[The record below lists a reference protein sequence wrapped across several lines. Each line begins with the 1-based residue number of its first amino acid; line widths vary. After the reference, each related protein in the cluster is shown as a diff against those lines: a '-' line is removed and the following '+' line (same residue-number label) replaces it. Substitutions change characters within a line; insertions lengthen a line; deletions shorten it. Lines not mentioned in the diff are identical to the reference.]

1 MQKEQPVLEKLNR
14 LSNIKS
20 DKDIK
25 SCSHA
30 IYPGTHCP
38 LFGATMI
45 ATHMEGLAVLVIGT
59 EECTYYN
66 KDFAILRN
74 GGIKKDRTYSYVLE
88 ENEVVFGCAKGVKE
102 AIREVD
108 KTNPDGILVITTCIP
123 ELIGEDIVGICHEVQ
138 NDVNAVLMPVQTEHF
153 NQTSHMSGIMRALEA
168 FGGIMEKQEKTEKT
182 VNILGWRGKSLDHTE
197 LFMWLKENGVNVH
210 ISLPSKGSIK
220 DVVTAPA
227 AALNIVMDFT
237 ALKLAIRMEEEFG
250 VPYVCFDRPLLFE
263 EITASYEKITEVLDI
278 PFGEGLKIKKEE
290 AIKRVEELKEKLKG
304 KSFVYGNT
312 MFNVFRYTR
321 FLCDAG
327 MEPKLLSVRELYEGD
342 DVQIQEILDK
352 GHDPYVTKMANIE
365 PLEEAYEILK
375 PDFYVGHEDPARLR
389 KHGILLNSAHGVNG
403 IGYEL
408 PVQVLESYVNT
419 LAQQHKSASSMMEM
433 MAAMMGGK

>member
-1 MQKEQPVLEKLNR
+1 
-14 LSNIKS
+14 
-20 DKDIK
+20 
-25 SCSHA
+25 
-30 IYPGTHCP
+30 
-38 LFGATMI
+38 
-45 ATHMEGLAVLVIGT
+45 
-59 EECTYYN
+59 
-66 KDFAILRN
+66 
-74 GGIKKDRTYSYVLE
+74 
-88 ENEVVFGCAKGVKE
+88 
-102 AIREVD
+102 
-108 KTNPDGILVITTCIP
+108 
-123 ELIGEDIVGICHEVQ
+123 
-138 NDVNAVLMPVQTEHF
+138 
-153 NQTSHMSGIMRALEA
+153 
-168 FGGIMEKQEKTEKT
+168 MEKQEKTEKT

-263 EITASYEKITEVLDI
+263 EITASYEKIAEVLDI

-389 KHGILLNSAHGVNG
+389 KHGILLNAAHGVNG

>member
-1 MQKEQPVLEKLNR
+1 MKKEQPMLETLNR
-14 LSNIKS
+14 LSDVKS

-30 IYPGTHCP
+30 IYPGSHCP

-45 ATHMEGLAVLVIGT
+45 ASHMEGLAVLVIGT

-66 KDFAILRN
+66 KDFSILRN
-74 GGIKKDRTYSYVLE
+74 GGIKKDRTYSYVME
-88 ENEVVFGCAKGVKE
+88 ENEVVFGCAKGVKQ

-108 KTNPDGILVITTCIP
+108 RTNPDGILVITTCIP
-123 ELIGEDIVGICHEVQ
+123 ELIGEDIVGICRDVQSEVK
-138 NDVNAVLMPVQTEHF
+138 AVLMPVQTEHF
-153 NQTSHMSGIMRALEA
+153 NQTSHMSGIMRTLEA
-168 FGGIMEKQEKTEKT
+168 FGGIMREQEKKEKT
-182 VNILGWRGKSLDHTE
+182 VNILGWRGKSLDRTE
-197 LFMWLKENGVNVH
+197 LFTWLKENGVSVH
-210 ISLPSKGSIK
+210 ISLPSKGSVK

-263 EITASYEKITEVLDI
+263 EITASYEKIAEVLQI
-278 PFGEGLKIKKEE
+278 PFGEDLKKKKEE
-290 AIKRVEELKEKLKG
+290 AFRRVEELKELLKG
-304 KSFVYGNT
+304 KSFAYGNT
-312 MFNVFRYTR
+312 LFNVFRYTR

-342 DVQIQEILDK
+342 DVQIQKILAY
-352 GHDPYVTKMANIE
+352 GYDPYVAKMANIG
-365 PLEEAYEILK
+365 PLEGAYQTLK
-375 PDFYVGHEDPARLR
+375 PDFYIGHEDPARLR
-389 KHGILLNSAHGVNG
+389 KHGVLLNSAPGVNG

-408 PVQVLESYVNT
+408 PVQVLESYTET
-419 LAQQHKSASSMMEM
+419 LKQQNRPAKSMMEM

>member
-263 EITASYEKITEVLDI
+263 EITASYEKIAEVLDI

>member
-45 ATHMEGLAVLVIGT
+45 ASHMEGLAVLVIGT

-263 EITASYEKITEVLDI
+263 EITASYEKIAEVLDI

>member
-1 MQKEQPVLEKLNR
+1 MKNEQPVLEKLNR
-14 LSNIKS
+14 LSDVKS

-30 IYPGTHCP
+30 IYPGSHCP

-45 ATHMEGLAVLVIGT
+45 ASHMEGLAVLVIGT

-66 KDFAILRN
+66 KDFSILRN

-123 ELIGEDIVGICHEVQ
+123 ELIGEDIAGICREVQ
-138 NDVNAVLMPVQTEHF
+138 KDVNAVLMPVQTEHF
-153 NQTSHMSGIMRALEA
+153 NQTSHMSGIMRTLEA
-168 FGGIMEKQEKTEKT
+168 FGGIMKAQEKKEKT

-197 LFMWLKENGVNVH
+197 LFTWLKENEVSVH
-210 ISLPSKGSIK
+210 ISLPSRGRVE

-237 ALKLAIRMEEEFG
+237 ALKLAIRMEEEFK
-250 VPYVCFDRPLLFE
+250 VPYVCFDRPLLFD
-263 EITASYEKITEVLDI
+263 EITASYDKIAEVLNI
-278 PFGEGLKIKKEE
+278 PFGDGLKKKREE
-290 AIKRVEELKEKLKG
+290 AKNQVEELKKVLKG

-312 MFNVFRYTR
+312 LFNVFRYTR
-321 FLCDAG
+321 FLCHAG

-342 DVQIQEILDK
+342 DAQIAEILVY
-352 GHDPYVTKMANIE
+352 GCDPYVTKMANIG
-365 PLEEAYEILK
+365 PLEEAYKTLK

-389 KHGILLNSAHGVNG
+389 KHGVLLNSAHGVNG

-408 PVQVLESYVNT
+408 PVQVLKSYADT
-419 LAQQHKSASSMMEM
+419 LEQQNKPAKSMMEM